1 MEIEFTT
8 EKQLLLDKLD
18 KITNNYKLY
27 AEGYKEKAL
36 LKKDIGTLI
45 NNYKQNNKV
54 LNSFK
59 DSFSFLLKNNIIMY
73 NKCKNLNIDINNSN
87 NNQYEEFIIDIKN
100 RLFNHIIKYK
110 KRKDMIN
117 FPNFYKE
124 YLSFVENEE
133 KKKKK
138 IIKI

>member
-1 MEIEFTT
+1 MELEFTK

-36 LKKDIGTLI
+36 FKKDIRTLI
-45 NNYKQNNKV
+45 NNYKKNNKV

-73 NKCKNLNIDINNSN
+73 NECKNLNIDINNSN

-110 KRKDMIN
+110 KSIDMIN

-124 YLSFVENEE
+124 YLS
-133 KKKKK
+133 
-138 IIKI
+138 